1 MGNMNTEWTDH
12 VGNWEQWMR
21 AQGRSPE
28 TIEHYGRTIRRWV
41 ASIDDPTDVVGR
53 DITAW
58 LGQWQDRRPNTRRAY
73 RSAIASLY
81 RYLADAE
88 LIDHDPMARVPT
100 VRVPIGVPRPI
111 TGDQLERALRTANPR
126 MIRWLLLAADA
137 GLRRAEISGLAP
149 QDVIGR
155 RLHITGKGSKQRVVP
170 VTVRLAAALESWH
183 PETPVRMWT
192 ASPDRV
198 GDLMSLHLH
207 SCGVPATAHQLR
219 HLAGTRYYVASGR
232 DILATQR
239 FLGHSS
245 PSTTQTYVGWSDEGT
260 DIIDRMAS

>member
-1 MGNMNTEWTDH
+1 MGNTDSDWVDH
-12 VGNWEQWMR
+12 VAAWQQWMT
-21 AQGRSPE
+21 AQGRSAE

-41 ASIDDPTDVVGR
+41 ASIDDPVTVSGR

-100 VRVPIGVPRPI
+100 VKVPIGIPRPI
-111 TGDQLERALRTANPR
+111 TGDQLDRALATASPR
-126 MIRWLLLAADA
+126 MRRWLLLGADA

-149 QDVIGR
+149 ADIIGR

-170 VTVRLAAALESWH
+170 VTVRLAAALESWE

-207 SCGVPATAHQLR
+207 SCGVPATAHMLR
-219 HLAGTRYYVASGR
+219 HYAAGRYYTASGC
-232 DILATQR
+232 DLLATQR
-239 FLGHSS
+239 FLGHAS
-245 PSTTQTYVGWSDEGT
+245 PTTTQVYVGWADEGV